1 MNAQAH
7 RLYDYHVW
15 ANNKV
20 FAHLNAQ
27 EEGLLTRQVTSVF
40 SSIAEVLTHI
50 YTADITWLN
59 VMQGKNFN
67 EIVEIKTEKSKQVA
81 GAPLAVYQEA
91 YQEIAQNFRQ
101 FFAANDLS
109 RPIEIEHRRF
119 GKLVCP
125 LEDLVFHVAN
135 HGTYHRG
142 NITAMLRQ
150 LGLTGVP
157 TDYVFF
163 KYL

>member
-1 MNAQAH
+1 MNASQ
-7 RLYDYHVW
+7 LYDYHVW

-20 FAHLNAQ
+20 FAHLSDQ

-40 SSIAEVLTHI
+40 SSIAEVLAHI
-50 YTADITWLN
+50 YIADITWLN
-59 VMQGKNFN
+59 AMQEKDFN
-67 EIVEIKTEKSKQVA
+67 DIVVIRTEKSKQVA
-81 GAPLAVYQEA
+81 GASLATYQEA
-91 YQEIAQNFRQ
+91 YREVAQSFRQ

-109 RPIEIEHRRF
+109 RTIEIEHPRF

-125 LEDLVFHVAN
+125 VEDLVFHVVN

-150 LGLTGVP
+150 LGLAGVP

>member
-1 MNAQAH
+1 MNASQ
-7 RLYDYHVW
+7 LYDYHVW

-20 FAHLNAQ
+20 FAHLSDQ

-50 YTADITWLN
+50 YIADITWLN
-59 VMQGKNFN
+59 AMQEKDFN
-67 EIVEIKTEKSKQVA
+67 DIVAIRTEKSKQVA
-81 GAPLAVYQEA
+81 GASLAIYQEA
-91 YQEIAQNFRQ
+91 YREVAQSFRQ

-109 RPIEIEHRRF
+109 RTIEIEHPRF

-125 LEDLVFHVAN
+125 VEDLVFHVVN

-150 LGLTGVP
+150 LGLAGVP